1 MGYPLTYTWTEK
13 LFSARRKNKDFK
25 AYKTDTHLTKEA
37 DGSFVFSYVQFNWVQ
52 DENTKEYKREDTRSR
67 TPLVSIAP
75 NNVMT
80 LLAPET
86 KNWPSVHHMTIRN
99 RLHDITGFDIYS
111 DTSHHKNKDMPIRIT
126 HRFYKEGVGWLKQ
139 EWCADS
145 KDKTMP
151 YKAGTQ
157 FQLTDTKS
165 GKVECL
171 NPPTDVKQIVK
182 NESIQ
187 SAKADTA
194 VIRKLAMAMLRM
206 GYEEHIEKKLANY
219 WYAPPQ
225 TKLLADIDYK
235 NPTGDDATA
244 VLNHGMRVSNKPDAH
259 VWADGKYT
267 ERSMDERVRLM
278 RERVIE
284 NGMKALRKHI
294 YATTNGYEKVEVK

>member
-1 MGYPLTYTWTEK
+1 MAYPLTYRWAEQ
-13 LFSARRKNKDFK
+13 LFSTRRKTKDFK
-25 AYKTDTHLTKEA
+25 AYKTDTHLTKA
-37 DGSFVFSYVQFNWVQ
+37 DDGTFTFSYVQYNWEK
-52 DENTKEYKREDTRSR
+52 DETSNQYKRSEVRSE

-75 NNVMT
+75 DNVMT

-99 RLHDITGFDIYS
+99 RLQDITGFTVYS
-111 DTSHHKNKDMPIRIT
+111 DTSHHRNKDMPIRIT
-126 HRFYKEGVGWLKQ
+126 HRFYKDGIGWLKQ
-139 EWCADS
+139 EWCANTN
-145 KDKTMP
+145 DKTIP

-157 FQLTDTKS
+157 FKVYDDKT
-165 GKVECL
+165 GKLDCL
-171 NPPTDVKQIVK
+171 NPPSDIKQLVK
-182 NESIQ
+182 NEAIQ

-194 VIRKLAMAMLRM
+194 VIRKLAMAMLRL

-225 TKLLADIDYK
+225 TKLLDAVDYK
-235 NPTGDDATA
+235 NPTGDDAIA
-244 VLNHGMRVSNKPDAH
+244 VLNHGMCISNKPDAH

-267 ERSMDERVRLM
+267 ERSMEERVRLM